1 MQLNYNQKQ
10 DVTVLTIRNSKIHKI
25 SETHS
30 QIYFDSN
37 DEKDMLHTFQ
47 VNEQERA
54 DIINQKLSLD
64 AYDFERENIVY
75 EKNMEYAADCEG
87 M

>member
-1 MQLNYNQKQ
+1 MKLDYNQKQ

-30 QIYFDSN
+30 QIYFDNN

-47 VNEQERA
+47 ANEQERA
-54 DIINQKLSLD
+54 DIINQKLNRD
-64 AYDFERENIVY
+64 AYEFDRENIIY